1 MSMRE
6 LLIELEV
13 AMTAVLEYS
22 PIVGWQAPEKVNLT
36 IITLDHKIRGG
47 SLPLPSSAL
56 RSEL

>member
-36 IITLDHKIRGG
+36 IIKLDHKMRGS